1 MEKAIIKK
9 YLFSLTLMLIIVLFM
24 IAGAVWL
31 IVREFPEE
39 GRSNYYIIKNR
50 AGRITGVMG
59 LFLTA
64 PWILAIAKNIILLF
78 CDLVS
83 GEKINL
89 NIKVQSDLTYY
100 LPRHSFYV
108 IDSFDIK
115 SKFLALFLFWYYV
128 FSHSYYFLDMD
139 MANVSDLELKKNVK
153 IVATKYA
160 HIILSIQK

>member
-1 MEKAIIKK
+1 MEKTIIKK
-9 YLFSLTLMLIIVLFM
+9 YLFSLTLMLIIVLLM
-24 IAGAVWL
+24 IGGSFWL
-31 IVREFPEE
+31 IFREYPVE
-39 GRSNYYIIKNR
+39 GKTNYYIIKNGAAR
-50 AGRITGVMG
+50 YTGVMG

-89 NIKVQSDLTYY
+89 SIKVQPDMTYY

-108 IDSFDIK
+108 IDSFNIK
-115 SKFLALFLFWYYV
+115 SKFQALFLFWYYV
-128 FSHSYYFLDMD
+128 FSRSYYFLDMD
-139 MANVSDLELKKNVK
+139 MTNVSKPQFKKNVK